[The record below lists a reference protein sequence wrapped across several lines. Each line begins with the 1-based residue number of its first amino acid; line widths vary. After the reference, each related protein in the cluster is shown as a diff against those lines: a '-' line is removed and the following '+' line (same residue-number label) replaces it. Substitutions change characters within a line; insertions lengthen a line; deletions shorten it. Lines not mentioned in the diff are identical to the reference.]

1 MKEPSDKNY
10 VVAVS
15 LCFIF
20 GVIGIH
26 HFYLG
31 RWLEGFL
38 DLGLFIL
45 SIFFFLNEQPGLA
58 LLTLTIDWLHTFVV
72 TILLLIGAIKD
83 GQGKV
88 VCYPG
93 QKLN

>member
-1 MKEPSDKNY
+1 MVEPSEKNY

-15 LCFIF
+15 LSFIF

-31 RWLEGFL
+31 RWLEGCI
-38 DLGLFIL
+38 DLGLVIL
-45 SIFFFLNEQPGLA
+45 TFYFFVNGQVGLGI
-58 LLTLTIDWLHTFVV
+58 LTLVIDALHTLIV
-72 TILLLIGAIKD
+72 TILLLIGAFKD
-83 GQGKV
+83 GKGKL